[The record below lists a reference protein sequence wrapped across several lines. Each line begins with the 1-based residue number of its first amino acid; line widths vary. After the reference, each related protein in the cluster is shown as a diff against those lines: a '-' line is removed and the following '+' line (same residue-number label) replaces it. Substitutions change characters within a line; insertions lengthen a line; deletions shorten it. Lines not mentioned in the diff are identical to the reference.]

1 MSYPSLHNSAQIW
14 KSVMVAQTDGEQVY
28 PLCQRI
34 KSKRAL
40 GYPHTA
46 SMSPG
51 ATRVKGSPASTQLDS
66 PAEHPSLPTPP
77 LVYQKVTCDWPSR
90 PWLLVLTLSCLNS
103 NHLLKISW
111 TLPCLPPLCGLFLFW
126 VSSACFVGPYCESP
140 SLVACQLHGVPWH
153 LQQNSAHWNL

>member
-1 MSYPSLHNSAQIW
+1 
-14 KSVMVAQTDGEQVY
+14 MVAQTDGEQVY

-77 LVYQKVTCDWPSR
+77 LVYQKVTCDWPYR
-90 PWLLVLTLSCLNS
+90 PWLLALTSSCLNS
-103 NHLLKISW
+103 NHLLQISW

-126 VSSACFVGPYCESP
+126 VSSCFSVLSFFCLFCGSILWESFSGGMP
-140 SLVACQLHGVPWH
+140 AAWCTLTSTTELCTLKFVI
-153 LQQNSAHWNL
+153 